1 MAIYVQTQQGGG
13 AEIGK
18 VRRSFLISPVIHL
31 TDVRADRK
39 NADDMHSS
47 TQASA
52 RLLRA
57 LLRGSMAP
65 PLLIS

>member
-1 MAIYVQTQQGGG
+1 MAIYVQTPQGGG
-13 AEIGK
+13 PEIGK
-18 VRRSFLISPVIHL
+18 VGRSFLIPPFIHL

-39 NADDMHSS
+39 SADDMHSS
-47 TQASA
+47 TQAYA

-57 LLRGSMAP
+57 LLRGSMAL